1 MCGVKFPE
9 TNLDGSGVNVSR
21 TVSRRLERG
30 LEKSLGLAYI
40 IGFIVGC
47 IVQFVGIPYL
57 IYRIFKWRGKA
68 GTGKAVGWTVGVTLF
83 VLWLVGVLF

>member
-9 TNLDGSGVNVSR
+9 TSLDGSGVNVSR

-40 IGFIVGC
+40 IGFIIGC
-47 IVQFVGIPYL
+47 IIQFVGIPKSCPRCKRYL
-57 IYRIFKWRGKA
+57 PWKKKQSG
-68 GTGKAVGWTVGVTLF
+68 
-83 VLWLVGVLF
+83 